1 MTATIVYSLRILD
14 IFDEPIMNMYYF
26 SLGLLSHVKNQLIN
40 IRPNRLVI
48 GI

>member
-1 MTATIVYSLRILD
+1 MTAKFVHSLRILD
-14 IFDEPIMNMYYF
+14 IFDEPMMNVYYF